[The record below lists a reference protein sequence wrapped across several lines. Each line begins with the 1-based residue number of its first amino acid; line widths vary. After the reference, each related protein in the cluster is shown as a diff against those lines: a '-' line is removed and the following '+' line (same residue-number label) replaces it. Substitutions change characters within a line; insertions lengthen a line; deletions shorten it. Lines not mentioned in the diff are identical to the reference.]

1 MSRNLKHKLTA
12 IVQCIIVRWIFVY
25 LPLGLVSRLN
35 DVTVFILSY
44 VRLVFW
50 YSGEKISGR
59 LGLKISPSSF
69 FSNTPSVQVIYNCL
83 TRFVYYCAKVTMRV
97 LKFVSQDWHIT
108 PLLPSSCLLCCS
120 ESKEK
125 LKDLLKQ
132 WAEWHSTF
140 VGFGE
145 VCVSDHTLHA

>member
-1 MSRNLKHKLTA
+1 MTA
-12 IVQCIIVRWIFVY
+12 IVLCIIVRRIFVY

-35 DVTVFILSY
+35 DVTLFIFSY
-44 VRLVFW
+44 VLLVFW
-50 YSGEKISGR
+50 LSGEKISGR
-59 LGLKISPSSF
+59 LGLKISPSSC

-83 TRFVYYCAKVTMRV
+83 TRFVYYCAKVMMRV
-97 LKFVSQDWHIT
+97 LKFASQDWHKT
-108 PLLPSSCLLCCS
+108 PLIASSCLLCCS

-125 LKDLLKQ
+125 LKELLKQ

-145 VCVSDHTLHA
+145 VCGSNHTLHA